1 MIVDATPAGVVK
13 EVGNV
18 RIIPPL
24 ATTSAFQ
31 RLKGDRE

>member
-18 RIIPPL
+18 RIISPL
-24 ATTSAFQ
+24 EVTLAFQ
-31 RLKGDRE
+31 QLKGY